1 MLTKYVII
9 EGCKLILI
17 GIEGEMVM
25 ESKLILVEGIPGA
38 GKTTTARKIK
48 DQLMA
53 EGKNVVLYEEG
64 MSHPADMAWNAYLK
78 KEEYAE
84 FISKC
89 TEMWE
94 RTEKTISKEELINRI
109 EVQARKEED
118 HVILAY
124 TRINFPEVRYWELI
138 DEVAAKEIFDGR
150 CSLKE
155 FKEIHITR
163 WTNFAKKA
171 FIEDTIYIFE
181 CAFLQNHIFELLSV
195 YEKSDEEI
203 YVYLRDL
210 LSTVKVLNPRIVY
223 IEPENIEKIITKAAE
238 ERKSPDKSRND
249 WIDEVITWV
258 ENTNYG
264 KNNNLKG
271 IEGLFSFY
279 KERLRIDKVML
290 DKLDTPITVIIRES

>member
-1 MLTKYVII
+1 
-9 EGCKLILI
+9 
-17 GIEGEMVM
+17 M
-25 ESKLILVEGIPGA
+25 ENKLILVEGIPGA

-48 DQLMA
+48 DQLMS
-53 EGKNVVLYEEG
+53 EGKKVVLYEEG

-84 FISKC
+84 FLSKC

-94 RTEKTISKEELINRI
+94 TTGKTISKEELINRI

-124 TRINFPEVRYWELI
+124 TRINFPEVLYWELI
-138 DEVAAKEIFDGR
+138 GEVAAKEICDGR
-150 CSLKE
+150 RSLKE
-155 FKEIHITR
+155 FKEIHIKR
-163 WTNFAKKA
+163 WTNFAKKV
-171 FIEDTIYIFE
+171 FSEDTIYIFE

-210 LSTVKVLNPRIVY
+210 LSTVRALNPRIVY
-223 IEPENIEKIITKAAE
+223 IEPKSVEKIIVKAAE
-238 ERKSPDKSRND
+238 ERKSPDKSRKD
-249 WIDEVITWV
+249 WIDEVIAWV

-271 IEGLFSFY
+271 IDGLFSFY

-290 DKLDTPITVIIRES
+290 DRLDTPITVINRES